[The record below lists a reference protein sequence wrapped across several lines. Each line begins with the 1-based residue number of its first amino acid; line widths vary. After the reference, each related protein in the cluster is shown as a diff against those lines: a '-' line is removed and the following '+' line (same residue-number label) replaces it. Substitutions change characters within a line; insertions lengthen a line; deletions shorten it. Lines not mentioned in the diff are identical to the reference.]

1 MAEEWIKEARNDA
14 NNEVHLYLETEKALR
29 AAKEENK
36 ELLFKLTIE
45 EKERKSAQA
54 GLKNVEAQ
62 AEDQCKLLYQI
73 EIELATSRQL
83 VLELKVELQKAKKA
97 VQLAKEVVEAEKQ
110 AFYTLG
116 VEETQARLT
125 EELAE
130 VCKDYYDATWVEAL
144 NIVGVLADSKWRQLG
159 KVYYHPEIREIL
171 VGLLSPSAITPK
183 SSKQP
188 LIAQAAL
195 PLSEA
200 LKGPSQANDQG

>member
-1 MAEEWIKEARNDA
+1 M
-14 NNEVHLYLETEKALR
+14 
-29 AAKEENK
+29 
-36 ELLFKLTIE
+36 
-45 EKERKSAQA
+45 
-54 GLKNVEAQ
+54 
-62 AEDQCKLLYQI
+62 
-73 EIELATSRQL
+73 
-83 VLELKVELQKAKKA
+83 
-97 VQLAKEVVEAEKQ
+97 
-110 AFYTLG
+110 
-116 VEETQARLT
+116 EETQARLT

-200 LKGPSQANDQG
+200 LKGPSQANDQGQGAEGTKDKGKGKGTKPPSEAKDAIKAKAKETEAKTKKNDPQATDIPAS